1 MDMLYEVLSKE
12 NCDFRSNAKIFK
24 KFQTDKKK
32 F

>member
-1 MDMLYEVLSKE
+1 MDMLYKVVSKQ
-12 NCDFRSNAKIFK
+12 NCDFSSNAKIFK